1 MKNALFV
8 AMAIFITIYI
18 TVLDIVWKC
27 CHQIVNGTLPYCYA
41 DVLAISGAIEFP
53 SSFFY

>member
-8 AMAIFITIYI
+8 AMAIFITICI